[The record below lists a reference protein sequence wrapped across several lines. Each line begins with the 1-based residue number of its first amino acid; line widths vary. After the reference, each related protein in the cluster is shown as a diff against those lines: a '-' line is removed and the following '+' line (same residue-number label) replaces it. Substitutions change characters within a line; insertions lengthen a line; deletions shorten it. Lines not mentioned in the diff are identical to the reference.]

1 MLARVWLVLYLWLLL
16 GRLALGERCER
27 CNELRPEDVE
37 FMGVVV
43 GECLEQTGSLRC
55 QREDDVTV
63 FALLDAADDMT
74 RLFAAFAEF
83 YDTVMT

>member
-1 MLARVWLVLYLWLLL
+1 
-16 GRLALGERCER
+16 
-27 CNELRPEDVE
+27 
-37 FMGVVV
+37 MGVVV